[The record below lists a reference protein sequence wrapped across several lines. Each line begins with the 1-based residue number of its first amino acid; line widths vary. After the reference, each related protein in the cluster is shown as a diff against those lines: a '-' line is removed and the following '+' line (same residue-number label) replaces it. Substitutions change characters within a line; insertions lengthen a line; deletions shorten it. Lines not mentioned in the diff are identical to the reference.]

1 MRKHED
7 IFGQVSRLA
16 VAVALCI
23 AAMLAVYALA
33 GRFTNTVLLG
43 ALIGFVLAMGNF
55 ISLCITVSNALD
67 RTVKGDN
74 PTESP
79 AADSIVRRNPPGGAG
94 HHLHSVVPRKVL

>member
-67 RTVKGDN
+67 RTVKGDTPPHRKPSCRFN
-74 PTESP
+74 RP
-79 AADSIVRRNPPGGAG
+79 A
-94 HHLHSVVPRKVL
+94 